1 VSEAPRKLAALALLL
16 GALALLAVSLVVTRG
31 EREANDER

>member
-1 VSEAPRKLAALALLL
+1 MIDRLAALALLL

-31 EREANDER
+31 DGRQGGDDGR